1 MLYLVVGEVEVAQ
14 GFGHIREGA
23 MGHHLELVV
32 AQVQCLQLRVA
43 EGITGKGSESE
54 TRRRNWKSVEMNIL
68 RVPVLGLKPILLAF
82 SADITNLELERKGI
96 QPIVIN
102 QPHRKFE
109 TDTSL
114 L

>member
-14 GFGHIREGA
+14 GLGHIREGA

-32 AQVQCLQLRVA
+32 AQVQRLQLRVA

-54 TRRRNWKSVEMNIL
+54 TRRNWKSVEMNML
-68 RVPVLGLKPILLAF
+68 RVPGLGLKPILLAL

-109 TDTSL
+109 TDTTL